1 MQLINNFNYVK
12 LTDTENNNIASIL
25 DFIGI
30 MPAPNKWN
38 AVISNTVMPKTLFLM
53 LNTISYA

>member
-30 MPAPNKWN
+30 MPAPNK
-38 AVISNTVMPKTLFLM
+38 
-53 LNTISYA
+53 